1 MSSETSWV
9 NTNKVYFSK
18 IEKISGKNRKSKK
31 MKWNCESDQVNRR
44 WKQSSMF
51 LPVLDRLATRKT
63 TETTKSRPHPDS
75 SEVPSSENGLN
86 NRRSVSASR
95 GQLAKSYLSLS
106 TSKRFLKLR
115 SPRRRWDFPPRS
127 PPTHASSPYS
137 SYAQVRS
144 KSITLLS
151 NPLESFGGREKRA
164 ANFAP
169 AIQSD
174 KCPGQGWRC

>member
-9 NTNKVYFSK
+9 KTSKVRISR
-18 IEKISGKNRKSKK
+18 IEKKSGKNRKSKK
-31 MKWNCESDQVNRR
+31 TKWNCESDQVNRR

-86 NRRSVSASR
+86 HRRSVSASR

-151 NPLESFGGREKRA
+151 NPLERERKKSSK
-164 ANFAP
+164 F
-169 AIQSD
+169 
-174 KCPGQGWRC
+174 CPRDSER